1 MRYVIYGAGGCGRD
15 IHAALV
21 RFLAARELQHEVAF
35 CDNRLAGEKMLG
47 APVIAPCDIRD
58 SDEVLI
64 AVNDGRVRQ
73 RLATKVRAGSFV
85 AATSLVSEQGE
96 IAAGA
101 LISDFVIV
109 GPSTRIGKLFHANY
123 YSYVAH
129 DCIIGDFVT
138 FGPSV
143 RCNGNVTIG
152 NNAYIGANASIRQ
165 GISIGENAVVGMGA
179 VVVRDIPPNAVVV
192 GNPARRINH
201 PHLLKQA
208 S

>member
-15 IHAALV
+15 IHASLV
-21 RFLAARELQHEVAF
+21 RFLAVRNLRSEIAF
-35 CDNRLAGEKMLG
+35 CDGRLAGQKMLG
-47 APVIAPCDIRD
+47 APVIAPSDIRD
-58 SDEVLI
+58 SDQVLI
-64 AVNDGRVRQ
+64 AINDGRTRQ
-73 RLATKVRAGSFV
+73 RLASEVAAGSFT

-96 IAAGA
+96 IGQGA

-109 GPSTRIGKLFHANY
+109 GPSTRIGKQFHANY

-143 RCNGNVTIG
+143 RCNGNVRIG
-152 NNAYIGANASIRQ
+152 DHAYIGANASIKQ
-165 GISIGENAVVGMGA
+165 GVSIGENAVVGMGA
-179 VVVRDIPPNAVVV
+179 VVIRDVPPNTVVV
-192 GNPARRINH
+192 GNPAQAKH
-201 PHLLKQA
+201 PLPLLKRA